1 MIGSRIRRIPL
12 TNGRMAREGLPT
24 SPPPA
29 ALTQLP
35 SLQLPDEIQLIIP
48 SKAIP
53 KGGGNTDE
61 PIRTRGWIHW
71 HHLLTPRPLLII
83 KVLAEQSGA
92 LSNGREKTAA
102 NLLGAI

>member
-1 MIGSRIRRIPL
+1 
-12 TNGRMAREGLPT
+12 
-24 SPPPA
+24 
-29 ALTQLP
+29 
-35 SLQLPDEIQLIIP
+35 LIIP

-83 KVLAEQSGA
+83 NVVDHQG
-92 LSNGREKTAA
+92 LSR
-102 NLLGAI
+102 AIRSLVE